1 MSTNTWSNDDE
12 PLDKPNAARIYDC
25 LLGGYHN
32 FEIDRVMAEKMIA
45 TFPELRLSALA
56 SRACLRRIVN
66 FLVAQG
72 VEQFLDIGS
81 GLPTLGNTHEVAQA
95 ANPAARIVYVD
106 IDPIA
111 VAHSE
116 AILQGNPN
124 AVAIR
129 GDLCQ
134 PDQILNHEKVKGLL
148 DLGRPVAL
156 MLLSP
161 LAYVPD
167 DETVYGVVR
176 TLRDA
181 LAPGSYIAITHATF
195 DSAPPGVVQRLSALY
210 AKSTADTKAR
220 SIADIRRF
228 FEGFEL
234 VEPGLV
240 HTPLWRPEEPDALML
255 DEPGRSLGVT
265 GVGRLPGDAQAGA
278 F

>member
-1 MSTNTWSNDDE
+1 MSTDTWSNDDV
-12 PLDKPNAARIYDC
+12 PLDVPNAARIYDC
-25 LLGGYHN
+25 LLGGHHN
-32 FEIDRVMAEKMIA
+32 FEIDRVMTAKMVAI
-45 TFPELRLSALA
+45 FPELRLSSQV
-56 SRACLRRIVN
+56 SRVCLRRIVN

-81 GLPTLGNTHEVAQA
+81 GLPTLGNTHEMAQA
-95 ANPAARIVYVD
+95 ANPAARVVYVD

-116 AILQGNPN
+116 AILRGNPN
-124 AVAIR
+124 AVAVR

-134 PDQILNHEKVKGLL
+134 PDQILNHEKIKGLL
-148 DLGRPVAL
+148 DLSRPLAL
-156 MLLSP
+156 LLLSS

-167 DETVYGVVR
+167 DETAYRVVR

-181 LAPGSYIAITHATF
+181 LVPGSYIAITHATF
-195 DSAPPGVVQRLSALY
+195 DGAPPGVVERLSALY

-220 SIADIRRF
+220 SIANIGRF

-240 HTPLWRPEEPDALML
+240 HIPLWRPEEPEAPLL
-255 DEPGRSLGVT
+255 DEPGRALGVT
-265 GVGRLPGDAQAGA
+265 GVGRLPGGTRAGVP
-278 F
+278 